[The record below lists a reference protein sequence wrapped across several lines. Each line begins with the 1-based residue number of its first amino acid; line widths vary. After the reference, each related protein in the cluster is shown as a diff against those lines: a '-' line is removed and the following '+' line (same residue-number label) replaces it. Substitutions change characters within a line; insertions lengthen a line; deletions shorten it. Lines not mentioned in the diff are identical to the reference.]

1 MAADRVKGITIEIG
15 GDTTKLAS
23 ALKDV
28 NGHLKDNA
36 AQLRDLD
43 KLLKLDP
50 GNTALLQQKFKVL
63 GDSIE
68 QAKNKLQTLKD
79 AEKQLADSGQVG
91 TKEWDSLQRE
101 IADTEGELRKLSDQ
115 YEEFGSVSKQQTELA
130 AQNMQEFGGKVTDAG
145 NKIKGAGQ
153 TISGVGKSMM
163 PVTAGIMG
171 LGTAVI
177 KTGADFDASMS
188 QVSAVSGA
196 VGEDFDALRDKAIEM
211 GGKTKFSASESADA
225 MNYMAMAGWKT
236 EDMLSGIEGILN
248 LAAAGNEDLATTS
261 DIVTDAL
268 TAFGKS
274 AKDSGEMADV
284 LAAASA
290 NANTD
295 VAMMGETFKYMAPVA
310 GALEFSMQDTAVAA
324 GLMANAGI
332 KASQSGT
339 ALRSGISRLVKPTKD
354 VEACMINLGL
364 ATAEVATE
372 LDQGKIEK
380 AQTKVA
386 NKTID
391 VEKAQLKYNEAL
403 QKYGADST
411 KAQTAALNLQKAQNN
426 LKDAE
431 SALTQA
437 MQGKQKVIG
446 STNNLLTDG
455 HGKMN
460 SLRDV
465 MVTLRSTMGGLTQE
479 EQAQAAA
486 TLFGQEAMSG
496 WLAIINASDE
506 DFNKLCAA
514 IDNSAGAAQSMADI
528 MQDNAAGDLTILKSN
543 LESLA
548 ISISDLLTPTLR
560 DIVGHIQE
568 FITWLNSLD
577 EGTKKN
583 IITIGIL
590 VAAAGPVLM
599 VIGGV
604 VSAIGT
610 LISAGGSLITLFSG
624 VGGRIGGFIGHLTK
638 MGGAAGGAS
647 SALGGLGSAAGSAAT
662 PAASAGK
669 AIGTLSQNALGFVAL
684 GAGILLASA
693 GLSMMAKAAIELG
706 QAGAPAA
713 VAMAAMVAV
722 LAALAAGAAA
732 LGPALSA
739 GAVGLVAFGAAVTLV
754 GVGILAASAG
764 LSMLAD
770 HLPMIAEYGGAAAVA
785 IGQLALGIGAFG
797 LASVAAAAGAA
808 ALAVGLLAFAG
819 GAAAAALG
827 GVAFTAAILALTVA
841 VLAITAAVA
850 AFSAAL
856 LLLAAAIE
864 GVGSSV
870 LASTKMIVDA
880 FRVAGDAAKQTLEG
894 IKNGFTNTFNAVRS
908 FMTGIVNWLK
918 GLFKFEWSLPK
929 IKLPHFSISGSFS
942 LNPPSIPSF
951 SVSWYRKAMEGG
963 MILNSPTIFGAA
975 GGKLLGGGEAGPE
988 AVVGVSSLRSMIREA
1003 VAGAGNGGDIIIPVY
1018 IGQERIDETVVT
1030 ASQRANYRSG
1040 GR

>member
-50 GNTALLQQKFKVL
+50 GNTELLQQKFKVL

-68 QAKNKLQTLKD
+68 QAKSKLQTLKD
-79 AEKQLADSGQVG
+79 AEKQLADNGQVG
-91 TKEWDSLQRE
+91 TKEWDNLQRE
-101 IADTEGELRKLSDQ
+101 IADTEGELRKLSDE
-115 YEEFGSVSKQQTELA
+115 YEEFGSVSKQQIELA

-145 NKIKGAGQ
+145 NRIKGAGQ
-153 TISGVGKSMM
+153 TISGAGKSMM
-163 PVTAGIMG
+163 PVTAGILGMG
-171 LGTAVI
+171 AAAI

-188 QVSAVSGA
+188 QVKAVSGA
-196 VGEDFDALRDKAIEM
+196 TGEDFDALRDKAIEM
-211 GGKTKFSASESADA
+211 GSKTKFSASEAADA
-225 MNYMAMAGWKT
+225 MNYMSMAGWKT
-236 EDMLSGIEGILN
+236 GDMLSGIEGIMN
-248 LAAAGNEDLATTS
+248 LAAASNEDLATTS

-274 AKDSGEMADV
+274 AEDSGELADV
-284 LAAASA
+284 LAAASS
-290 NANTD
+290 NANTN
-295 VAMMGETFKYMAPVA
+295 VSMMGETFKYIAPVA
-310 GALEFSMQDTAVAA
+310 GSLGFTMQDTALAA
-324 GLMANAGI
+324 SLMANSGI

-339 ALRSGISRLVKPTKD
+339 TLRSGISRLIKPTKD
-354 VEACMINLGL
+354 VETCMINLGL

-391 VEKAQLKYNEAL
+391 VEKAQLKYNEAI
-403 QKYGADST
+403 QKYGVDST

-506 DFNKLCAA
+506 DFNKLCTA
-514 IDNSAGAAQSMADI
+514 IDNSAGSAQSMAEI
-528 MQDNAAGDLTILKSN
+528 MQDNAEGDLTILKSN

-548 ISISDLLTPTLR
+548 ISISDLLTPVLR
-560 DIVGHIQE
+560 DVVGHVQE
-568 FITWLNSLD
+568 FVTWLNSLD
-577 EGTKKN
+577 EGTKKK
-583 IITIGIL
+583 IVTIGLL
-590 VAAAGPVLM
+590 VAAVGPVLM

-610 LISAGGSLITLFSG
+610 LVSAGGRLITLF
-624 VGGRIGGFIGHLTK
+624 GGIGGKIGGFIGNLTK
-638 MGGAAGGAS
+638 LGGATSGAS
-647 SALGGLGSAAGSAAT
+647 SALGGLGSAASSASA

-669 AIGTLSQNALGFVAL
+669 AIGTLSQNALGFIAL

-706 QAGAPAA
+706 KAGAPAA
-713 VAMAAMVAV
+713 IAMGAMVAV
-722 LAALAAGAAA
+722 LALLAAGAAA

-754 GVGILAASAG
+754 GIGILAASAG

-770 HLPMIAEYGGAAAVA
+770 HLPTIAEYGGAAAVA

-797 LASVAAAAGAA
+797 LASFAAAAGAA
-808 ALAVGLLAFAG
+808 ALGVGLLAFAA
-819 GAAAAALG
+819 GAAAATLG
-827 GVAFTAAILALTVA
+827 GAAFTVAILALTVA
-841 VLAITAAVA
+841 VLAITVAVT
-850 AFSAAL
+850 AFAAAL
-856 LLLAAAIE
+856 VLLAAGIE
-864 GVGSSV
+864 GVGAAV
-870 LASTKMIVDA
+870 LAATTMIVDA
-880 FRVAGDAAKQTLEG
+880 FKVAGDAAKKALEG
-894 IKNGFTNTFNAVRS
+894 IKNGFTNTFNAVKS
-908 FMTGIVNWLK
+908 FMSGIVNWLK

-963 MILNSPTIFGAA
+963 MILNAPTIFGAA

-1018 IGQERIDETVVT
+1018 FGQERVDEIIVT